1 MCGESVAA
9 AVVARVPRAFVARR
23 PFLDGPS
30 PGACFTTPIAAR
42 FIPVPIIAAGVIPS
56 LIHPAVTA
64 VVVAGIVAARRTAV
78 VEAVLAHAAIVAT
91 AGVAPAT
98 VRILATAG
106 VAVHVTVIGP
116 GRRAAVVHGAV
127 GAAIGTTAV
136 IGAARGG
143 AAGGGTLLHHP
154 LLGTGIPAADRALR
168 VLRPLHRRA
177 LRPTVL
183 GGGAGRSFLR
193 PTGLLGGAGTLR
205 GTAAPLLRGLD
216 DFGRGP
222 S

>member
-9 AVVARVPRAFVARR
+9 AVVARVPRAFVAGR
-23 PFLDGPS
+23 PFLDGPP

-56 LIHPAVTA
+56 RIHPAVTT
-64 VVVAGIVAARRTAV
+64 VVVPGIVAARRTAV
-78 VEAVLAHAAIVAT
+78 VEAVLAHAPIV

-98 VRILATAG
+98 ARIFAPAG

-127 GAAIGTTAV
+127 GAAIGATAV

-143 AAGGGTLLHHP
+143 AAGGGALLHHP

-193 PTGLLGGAGTLR
+193 PTGLLAGAGTLR
-205 GTAAPLLRGLD
+205 GTAAPLFRGLD
-216 DFGRGP
+216 DLGRGP

>member
-9 AVVARVPRAFVARR
+9 AVVARVPRAFVAGR
-23 PFLDGPS
+23 PFLDGPP

-98 VRILATAG
+98 ARILATAG
-106 VAVHVTVIGP
+106 VAEHVTVIGP

-127 GAAIGTTAV
+127 
-136 IGAARGG
+136 GAARGG

-183 GGGAGRSFLR
+183 GGGAGRRLLR

>member
-64 VVVAGIVAARRTAV
+64 VVVAARRTAV

-98 VRILATAG
+98 ARILATAG

-168 VLRPLHRRA
+168 VLWPLHRRA

-183 GGGAGRSFLR
+183 GGGAGRRLLR
-193 PTGLLGGAGTLR
+193 PTGLLGGVGTLR

>member
-91 AGVAPAT
+91 AGVA
-98 VRILATAG
+98 
-106 VAVHVTVIGP
+106 VHVTVIGP

-183 GGGAGRSFLR
+183 GGGAGRRLLR